1 MAYWGLSSCS
11 QIAITRGYFGYIGI
25 YHLFFS
31 QVDPELISIHHKK
44 RSTSQATKAAT
55 RLWRCKGHPNRS
67 FVALSSMGY
76 LSQNLHGTGLRWAK
90 NEDSS
95 WKLAEIHTL
104 LVILIKFWAEV
115 LDHVRACWSLSIFGE
130 YYIYILSRCVC
141 VCVVS
146 LFLSHHP
153 LSNLRSSS
161 SRFSSWGGNWSY
173 DRLVGGFK
181 PSWDHHPIPS
191 HSICRVSLVSEVEVP
206 GWTFRWFAFSTINI
220 YVQA

>member
-11 QIAITRGYFGYIGI
+11 QIAITGGYFRYRYISS
-25 YHLFFS
+25 FS
-31 QVDPELISIHHKK
+31 PKSIQSSSQFIT
-44 RSTSQATKAAT
+44 RNCTSQATKAAT

-67 FVALSSMGY
+67 FVARSSMGY
-76 LSQNLHGTGLRWAK
+76 LSQNLHGTGLRQRMK
-90 NEDSS
+90 MNR
-95 WKLAEIHTL
+95 WKLAEIYTL

-130 YYIYILSRCVC
+130 FIHCHAVC

-181 PSWDHHPIPS
+181 PSWDHNPILYHPIPS
-191 HSICRVSLVSEVEVP
+191 VGFH
-206 GWTFRWFAFSTINI
+206 WFPKSKCLDEPSAGLRF
-220 YVQA
+220 QL